1 MHQVM
6 IGDMFS
12 KLNEARKK
20 IEESKK
26 RLNETTVEITT
37 GENEDIKVVATGNKS
52 IKSIV
57 ISDAFYE
64 RASKNELEEAVLIAV
79 NKALDEAAA
88 KGELIMKDITKD
100 VLPNFPG
107 LV

>member
-1 MHQVM
+1 M

-37 GENEDIKVVATGNKS
+37 GENEDIKIVATGNKT

-57 ISDAFYE
+57 ISDTFYE

>member
-1 MHQVM
+1 ML
-6 IGDMFS
+6 GDMFS
-12 KLNEARKK
+12 KLQEARQK

-26 RLNETTVEITT
+26 ELNNTTVEVII
-37 GENEDIKVVATGNKS
+37 GENEDIKIVATGNKS
-52 IKSIV
+52 IKSIE

-64 RASKNELEEAVLIAV
+64 KTDKNELEEVVLTAV

-88 KGELIMKDITKD
+88 KGEIIMKEITKD

>member
-1 MHQVM
+1 M

-26 RLNETTVEITT
+26 RLNETTVEVTI
-37 GENEDIKVVATGNKS
+37 GENEDIKIIATGNKS

-64 RASKNELEEAVLIAV
+64 KAEKNELEEALLIAV

-100 VLPNFPG
+100 MLPNFPG
-107 LV
+107 LI